1 MKFVHT
7 LCFLLAAL
15 FLLSS
20 VSIAVAEDDKSDDGP
35 PYTIKEVMIIGHK
48 DGLLKKILADE
59 ATQAE
64 KLKLLDLYISM
75 VEADP
80 SKGDLQSW
88 RLLAGQA
95 AVAAAKVAV
104 GREGATAELKEASN
118 CAACHKPHKGK

>member
-20 VSIAVAEDDKSDDGP
+20 VSISVAEDDKSDDGP

-59 ATQAE
+59 ATQDE

-80 SKGDLQSW
+80 PKGDLQSW

-104 GREGATAELKEASN
+104 GREGATAELKKTSN

>member
-1 MKFVHT
+1 MKFAHT
-7 LCFLLAAL
+7 LCVLLAVL
-15 FLLSS
+15 ILLSN
-20 VSIAVAEDDKSDDGP
+20 VDITAAEDKKSDDAP

-48 DGLLKKILADE
+48 DGLLKKILAEE
-59 ATQAE
+59 ATQDE

-80 SKGDLQSW
+80 PKGDLQSW

-104 GREGATAELKEASN
+104 GREGATAELKKASN